1 MIRTQISLSEREY
14 AAAKNE
20 ARRLGISLAEL
31 LRRSIRTVL
40 PADEARPWMRYAGM
54 VESGDP
60 RSSQRIDDVIYGQKD

>member
-1 MIRTQISLSEREY
+1 MIRTQVSLSERDY

-40 PADEARPWMRYAGM
+40 PADDGRPWMRYAGM
-54 VESGDP
+54 VESGDS
-60 RSSQRIDDVIYGQKD
+60 RSSPRIDDVIYGQKN